1 MSEFDDGLMFDSMNG
16 SSSPFS
22 FFFGLV
28 VLILFV
34 VMVYKLSEM
43 VKNTNAVEEVCQA
56 TLIDK
61 TANNRAL
68 NRGNGGWASTSYTLT
83 FELSNGERKSFDV
96 PRKDY
101 LAYVVGDSGRLSF
114 QRKRLNDFQ
123 I

>member
-1 MSEFDDGLMFDSMNG
+1 MSAFGGGLMVDSIDG
-16 SSSPFS
+16 TSSLFS

-28 VLILFV
+28 GLLLLV

-43 VKNTNAVEEVCQA
+43 VKNTNAMEEVCQA
-56 TLIDK
+56 RLIDK
-61 TANNRAL
+61 IANKRAL
-68 NRGNGGWASTSYTLT
+68 NRGNYGSTSTSYTLV

-96 PRKDY
+96 SRKDY
-101 LAYVVGDSGRLSF
+101 LAYVVGDTGRLSF